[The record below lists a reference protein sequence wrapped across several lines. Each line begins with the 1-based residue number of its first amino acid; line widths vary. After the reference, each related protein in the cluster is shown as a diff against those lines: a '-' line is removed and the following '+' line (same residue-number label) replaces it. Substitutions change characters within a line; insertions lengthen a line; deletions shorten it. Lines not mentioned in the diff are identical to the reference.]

1 MTDKA
6 RQIQAMKDLGF
17 TQEEIADVLQYDAQV
32 DKGKIPIPLT
42 KEQKEV
48 EKKMRATGSRVVYEL
63 DNSGG
68 KRSKK
73 EDLPKA
79 EIIQKLIDFLSND
92 SAFENIVALNPE
104 RMIRFTCGE
113 SDFDLT
119 LIRKNKGKKQ

>member
-1 MTDKA
+1 
-6 RQIQAMKDLGF
+6 MKDLDF
-17 TQEEIADVLQYDAQV
+17 TEEEIVDVLQYDAQV
-32 DKGKIPIPLT
+32 DKGKTPIPLT

-48 EKKMRATGSRVVYEL
+48 EKKMRATGTRKAPVVYEL

-92 SAFENIVALNPE
+92 GSFEGIKALNPE

-119 LIRKNKGKKQ
+119 LIRKNKKAQGT